1 MGTNVFLK
9 AGLRN
14 SDSKRFFKIL
24 WVVILALYPW
34 LLSAQTFAKA
44 KKAVYVIVDGIPADQ
59 IERLHT
65 PAIFDIASKGAYS
78 RAYTGGK
85 IGGYSQTA
93 TISAIGYTN
102 LLTATWFNKHNVGGN
117 SDLKPNYNYWTIFRI
132 AKEQPQKYKTAIYSS
147 WTNNR
152 TVLIGEG
159 KKETNY
165 LKIDYV
171 KDGYDLDSIR
181 FPKKEKDLHIF
192 DIDEQISKDAAEG
205 IRTDAPD
212 LSWVYLWYTDDAGHI
227 AGNGAFFDEYVRK
240 ADEQVAR
247 IWEAVKYREANFDE
261 EWMVVITTDHG
272 RGENGHDHGGQSWRE
287 RTTWVSTNV
296 PVNSH
301 FTSGNLA
308 ITDIAPSICRFMD
321 FEVPQSVLWEQDG
334 MSFVGDADIY
344 DLQTMPY
351 DNTVGLSW
359 KCYSE
364 NVPVTVYVAVTNK
377 FKEGDEDE
385 WIKLVTLPA
394 GKRSYTVDLQAL
406 PESKFYKFVIVAP
419 GNHLNRWLEK

>member
-78 RAYTGGK
+78 RAYTGGE

-159 KKETNY
+159 KKGN
-165 LKIDYV
+165 K
-171 KDGYDLDSIR
+171 
-181 FPKKEKDLHIF
+181 
-192 DIDEQISKDAAEG
+192 
-205 IRTDAPD
+205 
-212 LSWVYLWYTDDAGHI
+212 LS
-227 AGNGAFFDEYVRK
+227 
-240 ADEQVAR
+240 
-247 IWEAVKYREANFDE
+247 
-261 EWMVVITTDHG
+261 
-272 RGENGHDHGGQSWRE
+272 
-287 RTTWVSTNV
+287 
-296 PVNSH
+296 
-301 FTSGNLA
+301 
-308 ITDIAPSICRFMD
+308 
-321 FEVPQSVLWEQDG
+321 QD
-334 MSFVGDADIY
+334 
-344 DLQTMPY
+344 
-351 DNTVGLSW
+351 
-359 KCYSE
+359 
-364 NVPVTVYVAVTNK
+364 
-377 FKEGDEDE
+377 
-385 WIKLVTLPA
+385 
-394 GKRSYTVDLQAL
+394 
-406 PESKFYKFVIVAP
+406 
-419 GNHLNRWLEK
+419 

>member
-14 SDSKRFFKIL
+14 SDSKRFFLKFFGWLYLRYIL
-24 WVVILALYPW
+24 GYCLHRR
-34 LLSAQTFAKA
+34 AKA

-78 RAYTGGK
+78 RAYTGGE

-132 AKEQPQKYKTAIYSS
+132 AKEQPKKYKTAIYSS

-192 DIDEQISKDAAEG
+192 EYR
-205 IRTDAPD
+205 RT
-212 LSWVYLWYTDDAGHI
+212 
-227 AGNGAFFDEYVRK
+227 
-240 ADEQVAR
+240 
-247 IWEAVKYREANFDE
+247 NF
-261 EWMVVITTDHG
+261 
-272 RGENGHDHGGQSWRE
+272 E
-287 RTTWVSTNV
+287 RCS
-296 PVNSH
+296 
-301 FTSGNLA
+301 
-308 ITDIAPSICRFMD
+308 
-321 FEVPQSVLWEQDG
+321 
-334 MSFVGDADIY
+334 
-344 DLQTMPY
+344 
-351 DNTVGLSW
+351 
-359 KCYSE
+359 
-364 NVPVTVYVAVTNK
+364 
-377 FKEGDEDE
+377 
-385 WIKLVTLPA
+385 
-394 GKRSYTVDLQAL
+394 
-406 PESKFYKFVIVAP
+406 
-419 GNHLNRWLEK
+419 